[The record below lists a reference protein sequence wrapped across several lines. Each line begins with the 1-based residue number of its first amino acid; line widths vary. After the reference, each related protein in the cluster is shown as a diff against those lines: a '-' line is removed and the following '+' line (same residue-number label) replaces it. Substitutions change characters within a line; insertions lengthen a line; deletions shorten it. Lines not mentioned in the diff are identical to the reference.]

1 MRIKAPLNSII
12 DSSPWIVL
20 TRLIFIKNGSNG
32 SGNRAGEKDPRFPL
46 RRLLYTYLMNGGQ
59 AHLSPGPPPVSGK
72 ALGPAGRAMPSDSRA
87 GSPRE
92 NPCPPGNPGGGKRGG
107 ASSFP
112 VEKNEPPHQSDEA
125 AQRACMDRIGYTKPR
140 NFSRRSLGLSAKV
153 IAFSSDMTPFSTS
166 SFRWRSKVCIP
177 SCFPVSIIC
186 FNRPRSP
193 FWMTS

>member
-1 MRIKAPLNSII
+1 MKATLNSII
-12 DSSPWIVL
+12 DFSPWIVL
-20 TRLIFIKNGSNG
+20 TRLIFLKNGSNG

-46 RRLLYTYLMNGGQ
+46 WRSLYTSLMNSGQ

-72 ALGPAGRAMPSDSRA
+72 TLGPAGGAIPADSRA
-87 GSPRE
+87 GD
-92 NPCPPGNPGGGKRGG
+92 PPGRILSRRAILAGENWG
-107 ASSFP
+107 ARSFH
-112 VEKNEPPHQSDEA
+112 VEKNEPPHRSDEA
-125 AQRACMDRIGYTKPR
+125 AQRACMDLIGYTKPR

-166 SFRWRSKVCIP
+166 SLRWRSKVCIP

-186 FNRPRSP
+186 FNCPRSP